1 VPVKFTDESVALPTV
16 EIYSY
21 QQNNV
26 YKNAYSASGKNF
38 EDLVT
43 WLASK
48 GVSLSSVNFTGTY
61 SAKDSSMFTIP
72 SSSTAPSTTPSFGE
86 TGGAAYVVPTSS
98 QVLGASTMCVNLTR
112 NFHRGDESQDTK
124 TLQTFLI
131 SNEYLDSD
139 VSGFYGD
146 KTVEAVKRYQRN
158 KGLPETGM
166 VYEFTRESIKR
177 DSCN

>member
-1 VPVKFTDESVALPTV
+1 LITKLKDITGVRPTSFQGAYQKTSFTVSSDSPAPVPAKENQDYYSQNSSFQAISVAS
-16 EIYSY
+16 IGS
-21 QQNNV
+21 N
-26 YKNAYSASGKNF
+26 
-38 EDLVT
+38 
-43 WLASK
+43 
-48 GVSLSSVNFTGTY
+48 
-61 SAKDSSMFTIP
+61 
-72 SSSTAPSTTPSFGE
+72 
-86 TGGAAYVVPTSS
+86 S